1 MATVASCVHEYNLK
15 PLQCCPQAVP
25 DRKPGFAKPNQ
36 SRKKKPMSGT
46 EKAILDDL
54 VSEIKRL

>member
-1 MATVASCVHEYNLK
+1 MHEYNLK